1 MRKGHTE
8 ICLDLVWSVKA
19 TIYCGLASFIG
30 SYRETTESAYHS
42 LVLLW
47 SFFSFKGRI
56 LIGWQTINYKVGL
69 ASHQRLLQCVS
80 LSPVNIW
87 WKHKMRSFLSQ
98 QLQWL
103 VKVQRNTPP
112 QPSSVSLVVECV
124 FAFYCLE
131 ILEDTHW
138 NLSLAEESFHWRQT
152 LKANVQSVGFI
163 CICITLLK
171 MLSSTSVAI
180 SFLCVSLSV
189 KRT

>member
-1 MRKGHTE
+1 M
-8 ICLDLVWSVKA
+8 WSVKA

-30 SYRETTESAYHS
+30 SYRETTESTYHS

-80 LSPVNIW
+80 LSTVNIW

-112 QPSSVSLVVECV
+112 QPSSASLVVECV
-124 FAFYCLE
+124 CFL
-131 ILEDTHW
+131 LSWDTGGHSLKLK
-138 NLSLAEESFHWRQT
+138 LSWRIFS
-152 LKANVQSVGFI
+152 LK
-163 CICITLLK
+163 TDP
-171 MLSSTSVAI
+171 
-180 SFLCVSLSV
+180 
-189 KRT
+189 